1 MAIFDGSKAAN
12 ENLLPAAKV
21 GALAAL
27 RSPRVTP
34 SSIKTEI
41 LTDEDVS
48 PLCEILEIVGEGN
61 AFIHGDFL
69 VGKRALEA
77 GTPIVEL
84 LLGVDGAIG
93 DLAWNC
99 GACGFNTC
107 AEFNKYC
114 KENKSQGAF
123 YVGPNCNWKIFDLGM
138 ALSFA
143 AAAIAEMSVECRV
156 QASYG
161 FAGLALG
168 HLEGCSVATSISIGP
183 AGESV
188 WYDRRDLKESF
199 TLKEHDQ
206 FMKNTLPQL
215 YVSFCGGG
223 FPLLKHRPDWATE
236 PLFWKAKEDPEFMA
250 KQQDILARVG
260 KVIERER
267 AKK

>member
-1 MAIFDGSKAAN
+1 MAVLDGSKAAN
-12 ENLLPAAKV
+12 ESLLAVAKV
-21 GALAAL
+21 GVLAAL
-27 RSPRVTP
+27 KSPRVT
-34 SSIKTEI
+34 SASIKTEI

-48 PLCEILEIVGEGN
+48 PLCEILEIVGEVS
-61 AFIHGDFL
+61 AFVYGDAL
-69 VGKRALEA
+69 VVRKSLEA

-84 LLGVDGAIG
+84 LLGVDGAMG

-123 YVGPNCNWKIFDLGM
+123 YVGPNCIWKIFDLGM

-143 AAAIAEMSVECRV
+143 AAAVADMGAECRV

-168 HLEGCSVATSISIGP
+168 HLEGCSVATGVSVGP
-183 AGESV
+183 AGESI
-188 WYDRRDLKESF
+188 WFDRRDLKESF
-199 TLKEHDQ
+199 TMKEHEQ
-206 FMKNTLPQL
+206 FMRNTLPQL
-215 YVSFCGGG
+215 YLGFCGGG
-223 FPLLKHRPDWATE
+223 FPLLKHRPDWAAE
-236 PLFWKAKEDPEFMA
+236 PLFWKAEEDPEFMA
-250 KQQDILARVG
+250 KQQDVLARVG
-260 KVIERER
+260 KVIEREK